1 MNFLARSLLLVFV
14 VGTNAALASYIN
26 SINRGKFVDIFP
38 ELPLEVIDVDDVLC
52 RQQSRL
58 YVEALKNLTLWAYE
72 SKYIEK

>member
-1 MNFLARSLLLVFV
+1 M
-14 VGTNAALASYIN
+14 
-26 SINRGKFVDIFP
+26 DIFP

>member
-1 MNFLARSLLLVFV
+1 M
-14 VGTNAALASYIN
+14 
-26 SINRGKFVDIFP
+26 DIFP

-58 YVEALKNLTLWAYE
+58 YVEALQNLTLWAYE